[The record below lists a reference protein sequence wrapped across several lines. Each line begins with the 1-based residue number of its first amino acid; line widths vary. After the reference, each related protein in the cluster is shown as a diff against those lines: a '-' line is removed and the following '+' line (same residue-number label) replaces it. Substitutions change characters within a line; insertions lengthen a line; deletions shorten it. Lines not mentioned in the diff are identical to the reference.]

1 MNKKLICL
9 LLSVLM
15 LLSVVLTSCG
25 KKSDDDVLEDITEE
39 ASAATVTLSMYL
51 MSEAPVSAEQE
62 AAIENALNVLTKA
75 KYKVKMDLTFLTPDV
90 YYTALEENLK
100 KQSENAD
107 LYYTEENT
115 AEPETEKDELGIETL
130 KYPALKPNQVDI
142 FYLSGYDKYSTYAQ
156 KDYLNLLNEEVD
168 GDAKALKSYI
178 TPKLLEYMKSANGGI
193 YAIPSNRAIGN
204 YTYLLLNKDV
214 LAATYHDV
222 SYSDF
227 SSLTSADV
235 QDILAYVNASDL
247 KNQYVPL
254 HSFTGEI
261 DVLNYE
267 YWGKGSNGSLSSQF
281 SVLGGAI
288 DLSWEHG
295 AQDSYPRINNI
306 FLDEAYTSQLKVLG
320 SYKRN
325 GYYDAAAVA
334 NGKDF
339 AVGYIKGNAK
349 DVAKY
354 SEDYEIVTVATPTL
368 YTQDLYQDMFA
379 VSAYTVSLSRSMD
392 IITYL
397 NTDEEVRNLLAYGI
411 EGENYELVETE
422 KNGETYKQV
431 KLLNNSYNMD
441 VNKTGNILLAYTTVD
456 QDPMLREYA
465 KEQNRDM
472 KVAYNIGFQ
481 LDYDDMTLH
490 EAYFEQV
497 RVLSEQIFAEMMAKD
512 PAEWTD
518 EYIASLNTRVNK
530 ERCVAYMCNST
541 MTPDSPLGEGYYS
554 LQAIYSVWLEDTG
567 LYIPPVEPD

>member
-15 LLSVVLTSCG
+15 LLSIVLTSCG
-25 KKSDDDVLEDITEE
+25 KKSDDDALEDITEE

-51 MSEAPVSAEQE
+51 MSETSVSAEQE

-75 KYKVKMDLTFLTPDV
+75 KYKVKMDLTFLTPDA
-90 YYTALEENLK
+90 YYTALEANLK

-107 LYYTEENT
+107 LYYTEETT

-142 FYLSGYDKYSTYAQ
+142 FYLSGYDKFSTYLQ
-156 KDYLNLLNEEVD
+156 NDYLNLLNEEVD
-168 GDAKALKSYI
+168 GDAKALKAYI
-178 TPKLLEYMKSANGGI
+178 TPKLLEYMKAANDGI
-193 YAIPSNRAIGN
+193 YAIPSNRAIGD
-204 YTYLLLNKDV
+204 YTYLLLNKNV
-214 LAATYHDV
+214 LAATYHDA

-267 YWGKGSNGSLSSQF
+267 YWGKGSNGSLSNDF
-281 SVLGGAI
+281 SILGGAV
-288 DLSWEHG
+288 DLSWELG
-295 AQDSYPRINNI
+295 KEGSYPRVSNI
-306 FLDEAYTSQLKVLG
+306 FMDEAYMSQLKVLG
-320 SYKRN
+320 QYKSN
-325 GYYDAAAVA
+325 GYYDAAAVEG
-334 NGKDF
+334 GKDF
-339 AVGYIKGNAK
+339 AVGYIKGNAL

-422 KNGETYKQV
+422 VEGETYKQV
-431 KLLNNSYNMD
+431 KLLNHNYNMD

-456 QDPMLREYA
+456 QNPLIREYA
-465 KEQNRDM
+465 KEQNRDL
-472 KVAYNIGFQ
+472 KVSYNIGFQ
-481 LDYDDMTLH
+481 IDYDDMEIH
-490 EAYFEQV
+490 EGYFEEL
-497 RVLSEQIFAEMMAKD
+497 RVLSNQIFAEMMAKD

-518 EYIASLNTRVNK
+518 EYLKSLKTRANVM
-530 ERCVAYMCNST
+530 CVVYMCNAN
-541 MTPDSPLGEGYYS
+541 MTPDSPLGEGFYS

-567 LYIPPVEPD
+567 LYVPPVEVE

>member
-1 MNKKLICL
+1 M
-9 LLSVLM
+9 
-15 LLSVVLTSCG
+15 
-25 KKSDDDVLEDITEE
+25 EDITEE

-51 MSEAPVSAEQE
+51 MSETSVSAEQE

-90 YYTALEENLK
+90 YYTALEANLK

-142 FYLSGYDKYSTYAQ
+142 FYLSGYDKFSTYLQ
-156 KDYLNLLNEEVD
+156 NDYLNLLNEEVD
-168 GDAKALKSYI
+168 GDAKALKAYI
-178 TPKLLEYMKSANGGI
+178 TPKLLEYMKAANDGI
-193 YAIPSNRAIGN
+193 YAIPSNRAIGD
-204 YTYLLLNKDV
+204 YTYLLLNKNV
-214 LAATYHDV
+214 LAATYHDA

-267 YWGKGSNGSLSSQF
+267 YWGKGSNGSLSNDF
-281 SVLGGAI
+281 SILGGAV
-288 DLSWEHG
+288 DLSWELG
-295 AQDSYPRINNI
+295 KEGSYPRVSNI
-306 FLDEAYTSQLKVLG
+306 FMDEAYMSQLKVLG
-320 SYKRN
+320 QYKSN
-325 GYYDAAAVA
+325 GYYDAAAVEG
-334 NGKDF
+334 GKDF
-339 AVGYIKGNAK
+339 AVGYIKGNAL

-422 KNGETYKQV
+422 VEGETYKQV
-431 KLLNNSYNMD
+431 KLLNHNYNMD

-456 QDPMLREYA
+456 QNPLIREYA
-465 KEQNRDM
+465 KEQNRDL
-472 KVAYNIGFQ
+472 KVSYNIGFQ
-481 LDYDDMTLH
+481 IDYDDMEIH
-490 EAYFEQV
+490 EGYFEEL
-497 RVLSEQIFAEMMAKD
+497 RVLSNQIFAEMMAKD

-518 EYIASLNTRVNK
+518 EYLKSLKTRANVM
-530 ERCVAYMCNST
+530 CVVYMCNAN
-541 MTPDSPLGEGYYS
+541 MTPDSPLGEGFYS

-567 LYIPPVEPD
+567 LYVPPVEVE